1 MPGETDD
8 KLLLTV
14 ITLQPESISN
24 TQISIENDRP
34 DTNLI
39 GKKVER
45 CMLLFQINYS
55 ELARQYGVMEKTKL
69 GNMVVKEFLE
79 SKGVQLSRF
88 QQFRQERP
96 AARRRIIRMQGGE
109 ISVPVPRTNKE
120 IRETL
125 MVSTV
130 Q

>member
-1 MPGETDD
+1 MTGQREI
-8 KLLLTV
+8 KLTKHELC
-14 ITLQPESISN
+14 IHE
-24 TQISIENDRP
+24 
-34 DTNLI
+34 LI
-39 GKKVER
+39 
-45 CMLLFQINYS
+45 LQINYS

-88 QQFRQERP
+88 QQFRQDKP
-96 AARRRIIRMQGGE
+96 AARRKIQRMQGGE

-125 MVSTV
+125 MVGILCSELSKLKST
-130 Q
+130 QNEFKKNCR